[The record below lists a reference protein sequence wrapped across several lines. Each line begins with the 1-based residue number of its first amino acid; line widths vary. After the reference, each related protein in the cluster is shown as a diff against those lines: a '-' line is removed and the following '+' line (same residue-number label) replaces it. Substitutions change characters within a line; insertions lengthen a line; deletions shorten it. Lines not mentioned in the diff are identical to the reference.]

1 MAAEPE
7 PLTSPQGGRTAS
19 PRTFLQVALV
29 FCALLAVGLVFALVV
44 YRKYVAYEPS
54 VARHVPPDAGIAL
67 RIDLTHVMFY
77 EPFRRSIMPLAEH
90 GGPVEPP
97 RHQRLAEHGV
107 RLGADVRELLLA
119 LGPGRGDWALV
130 VGGQLPKTGL
140 SESLADVLRAEGQT
154 IDVQAGGIHNLRSS
168 GLAFAQAADGAFVL
182 GSGEARVRA
191 ALPVRA
197 VDTALTEGSGGAR
210 VLGSRL
216 GPGWQD
222 LRVSLR
228 AGSVVAA
235 DIHADFTDPRGGRE
249 ALTGLLRQAA
259 SLDATLVHPVESA
272 VRTPTATGESLRV
285 HLPKESVEA
294 LSRWLAARA
303 VETFVASPGA
313 S

>member
-7 PLTSPQGGRTAS
+7 PTSTPHVGRATS

-29 FCALLAVGLVFALVV
+29 FGGLLAVGLVFALVV

-54 VARHVPPDAGIAL
+54 VAHHVPADAGIAV

-77 EPFRRSIMPLAEH
+77 EPFRRAIMPLADH

-97 RHQRLAEHGV
+97 RHQRLTEHGV

-119 LGPGRGDWALV
+119 LGPGRSDWALV

-140 SESLADVLRAEGQT
+140 SEGLADVLRAEGQA
-154 IDVQAGGIHNLRSS
+154 VEARPGGVHSLRSS
-168 GLAFAQAADGAFVL
+168 GLSFAQAADGAFVL

-191 ALPVRA
+191 VLPVRT
-197 VDTALTEGSGGAR
+197 VDAALIEGSGGAH

-216 GPGWQD
+216 GPGWQN

-228 AGSVVAA
+228 AGSAVAA
-235 DIHADFTDPRGGRE
+235 DVHADFVDPRAGHD
-249 ALTGLLRQAA
+249 AMTALLRQVA
-259 SLDATLVHPVESA
+259 SLDATLKHPIESA
-272 VRTPTATGESLRV
+272 VRTPTTTGEALRL
-285 HLPKESVEA
+285 HLPKEAVEA

-303 VETFVASPGA
+303 VETFVAAPEA